1 MEGNLIENNTIVV
14 ARFKEDLEWLNKLI
28 ESELWIERVV
38 IFNKGPE
45 NISFSKKALKKIE
58 IIRKENIGREGGT
71 YLICKNNYGRRNTCF
86 QLKIDENL
94 IFRKLN
100 NQEKVLLS
108 VMNYLKKN

>member
-45 NISFSKKALKKIE
+45 NISFSKIALKNRDNKK
-58 IIRKENIGREGGT
+58 RKHR
-71 YLICKNNYGRRNTCF
+71 KRRRN
-86 QLKIDENL
+86 
-94 IFRKLN
+94 IFRLYN
-100 NQEKVLLS
+100 REL
-108 VMNYLKKN
+108 